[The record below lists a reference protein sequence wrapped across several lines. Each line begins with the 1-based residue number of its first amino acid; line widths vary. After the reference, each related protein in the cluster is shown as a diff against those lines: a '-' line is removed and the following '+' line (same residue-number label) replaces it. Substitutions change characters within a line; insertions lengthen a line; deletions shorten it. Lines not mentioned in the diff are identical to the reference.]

1 MVTDAERRAADAA
14 RARLERLAVPFLERP
29 GVTWGRMFS
38 TDGLAVRGKIFAVVP
53 HDGGLMVKVPEARAD
68 ALVAARVVER
78 MVMREREMR
87 EWVVMPD
94 ATGDDAWFALLEDA
108 YAYLDEITP

>member
-14 RARLERLAVPFLERP
+14 RERLERLAAPFLGRE
-29 GVTWGRMFS
+29 GVRWGRMFS
-38 TDGLAVRGKIFAVVP
+38 TDGLGIRGKIFAVVP
-53 HDGGLMVKVPEARAD
+53 HAGGLMAKVPEERAD
-68 ALVAARVVER
+68 ALVTGGSAER
-78 MVMREREMR
+78 MVMRGRTMR

-94 ATGDDAWFALLEDA
+94 AASDAEWTALLEAA